1 MLEDPKFGVEGPTL
15 PKGGTLR
22 AQTFADDIALY
33 LKGMEQNM
41 DKAKEILDIFYLAF
55 GARN

>member
-1 MLEDPKFGVEGPTL
+1 VGCLLAPYLFILVRDVLRHMLEDPKFGVEGPTL

-33 LKGMEQNM
+33 LKGME
-41 DKAKEILDIFYLAF
+41 
-55 GARN
+55 